1 MISKVSFTDNKNKIV
16 SVEDLIIKEIYD
28 TDAVY
33 ISWFTNFACEL
44 FTQLKEF
51 R

>member
-1 MISKVSFTDNKNKIV
+1 MILKVSFTDNKNKIV
-16 SVEDLIIKEIYD
+16 SVEDLIIKEVCD
-28 TDAVY
+28 RDFVY

-44 FTQLKEF
+44 FTQLKES

>member
-1 MISKVSFTDNKNKIV
+1 MFSRVSFTDNKNKIV
-16 SVEDLIIKEIYD
+16 SVEYLIIKETYD
-28 TDAVY
+28 RDDVY
-33 ISWFTNFACEL
+33 ISWFTNFECEL

>member
-1 MISKVSFTDNKNKIV
+1 MFSRVSFTGNKNKIV
-16 SVEDLIIKEIYD
+16 SVEYLIIKEAYD
-28 TDAVY
+28 RDNVY